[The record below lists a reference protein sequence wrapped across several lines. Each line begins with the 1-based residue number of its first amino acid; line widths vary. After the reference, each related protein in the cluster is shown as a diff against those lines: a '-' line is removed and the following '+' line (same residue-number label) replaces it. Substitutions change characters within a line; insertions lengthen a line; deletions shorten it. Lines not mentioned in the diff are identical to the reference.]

1 MEAPRIE
8 REMVKPLL
16 DTRFIKVF
24 DLQYA
29 PGKHYY
35 DASRRREEDLVALK
49 SGEEFRAMSADAA
62 TCFVIVEKSG
72 DVPRL
77 LLTYEY
83 RYPTGQF
90 LLSPPAGLM
99 DPEDRLS
106 ENPVLITAER
116 EIFEETGLKLKLKE
130 REDSLLL
137 DRLFTVSPLV
147 FSTPG
152 MTDECNGLVCA
163 VAHLSDFSSLTQ
175 KGAEGTEVFNGFE
188 LLSKEEAMKV
198 LTDGRDRYGNYYS
211 AYTFMALLYFVSDLW
226 KA

>member
-1 MEAPRIE
+1 MKQPVITPDK
-8 REMVKPLL
+8 VKTLL
-16 DTRFIKVF
+16 DTRFINVF
-24 DLQYA
+24 DLQYEE
-29 PGKHYY
+29 GKHYY
-35 DASRRREEDLVALK
+35 DASRHGLGDLTAIK

-62 TCFVIVEKSG
+62 TCFVIVETPG
-72 DVPRL
+72 DEPRL

-99 DPEDRLS
+99 DPADRL
-106 ENPVLITAER
+106 EEEPVLVTARR
-116 EIFEETGLKLKLKE
+116 EIFEETGIRLQTDQRDDGLPQ
-130 REDSLLL
+130 

-152 MTDECNGLVCA
+152 MTDESNGLVCA

-175 KGAEGTEVFNGFE
+175 KGAEGTECFDGFE
-188 LLSKEEAMKV
+188 LLSREEAMKV
-198 LTDGRDRYGNYYS
+198 LKDGRDKYGNYYS
-211 AYTFMALLYFVSDLW
+211 AYTWMALIYFVSDLW